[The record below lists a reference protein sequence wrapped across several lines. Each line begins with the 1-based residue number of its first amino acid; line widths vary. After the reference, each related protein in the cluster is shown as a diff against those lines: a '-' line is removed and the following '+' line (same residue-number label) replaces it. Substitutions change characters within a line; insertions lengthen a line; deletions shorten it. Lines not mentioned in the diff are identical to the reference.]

1 LLTVKQLLQADGLDV
16 AEDQIKLVRHVNHLN
31 RSITRIIDEGHFDFY
46 QTEQSPTVKPFHN
59 CEVLLSFI
67 GIEGNKAEFYGAYE
81 VLGYRDFTKNDLKQ
95 LPDWLVEAH
104 KDGQPRIKYELRELE
119 QYRSYRKRL
128 IVQWKSTRGW
138 HQKKDLGIYELLPAM
153 VTELFPGYQEVLLSF
168 EALKK
173 IFADDRAHRDWKAA
187 LRANAGI
194 YRIVDLSTGEI
205 YIGSAYGR
213 EGIWGRWQNYAKT
226 GHGGNKLLRGR
237 DPNNFQWSIVRT
249 VSTTMSERDVI
260 RIENLEKEKHG
271 SRAIGLN
278 EN

>member
-1 LLTVKQLLQADGLDV
+1 
-16 AEDQIKLVRHVNHLN
+16 
-31 RSITRIIDEGHFDFY
+31 
-46 QTEQSPTVKPFHN
+46 
-59 CEVLLSFI
+59 
-67 GIEGNKAEFYGAYE
+67 
-81 VLGYRDFTKNDLKQ
+81 VLGYRDFSKKDLKQ
-95 LPDWLVEAH
+95 LPEWLAQAH
-104 KDGQPRIKYELRELE
+104 EDGQPRIKYELRELE
-119 QYRSYRKRL
+119 AYRPYRERL

-138 HQKKDLGIYELLPAM
+138 HQRKDLEIYELLPAS
-153 VTELFPGYQEVLLSF
+153 VVELFPGYQEVLLSF
-168 EALKK
+168 DALKK

-213 EGIWGRWQNYAKT
+213 DGIWGRWQNYAKT

-249 VSTTMSERDVI
+249 VSTTMSPHDVI
-260 RIENLEKEKHG
+260 RIEGHEKDKHG

-278 EN
+278 GN